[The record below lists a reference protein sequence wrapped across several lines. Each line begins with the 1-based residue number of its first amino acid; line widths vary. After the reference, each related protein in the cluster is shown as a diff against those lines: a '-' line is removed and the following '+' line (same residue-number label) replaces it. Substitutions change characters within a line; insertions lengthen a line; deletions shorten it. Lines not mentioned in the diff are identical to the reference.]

1 MKERMTKLFWPI
13 LKRFETGRPVGNYK
27 KSYRTI
33 LIFVGGMFLGLSS
46 ISALAAVY
54 AGQVGALIPIV
65 IFFGVG
71 LVSLVVGT
79 LGSDSAVASIWG
91 TR

>member
-13 LKRFETGRPVGNYK
+13 LKRFETDRPVTNYK

-33 LIFVGGMFLGLSS
+33 LIFVGGLFLVLSS
-46 ISALAAVY
+46 VSGLAAVY
-54 AGQVGALIPIV
+54 ADQPGALIPVV